1 MVLPYSLGGMTNLTI
16 CPKCQTDVHVDIAG
30 FCSSCGSGIL
40 PIVLAGSAVI
50 DSNQGD
56 QAGPDFVIL
65 QNSVWP
71 KTIITNPNDDRP
83 HQPPSSTSTTETLL
97 LAPNERQDS
106 SAIRLGSL
114 AIAANSPQLPS
125 GISSTNKFTLVE
137 ELGRGGMGIIIRGRD
152 KVLHRDVAL
161 KVIRDPSD
169 ELQRERFIKEAQVT
183 GQLEHPNIVP
193 VHEFGID
200 QNGRIFFAMKLVRGR
215 TLAEIIHG
223 HRKNDASTMA
233 EYPLTRLVA
242 ILIQVCHAVAFAHS
256 RGVIHRDLKPSNIML
271 GDFGEVML
279 MDWGLAKVGVVDV
292 PDPAGLDDPTPTTA
306 NRPTVHK
313 LDETHD
319 GAVLGTPVY
328 MPPEQAMGQI
338 SSMDARSDVY
348 ALGAILYEML
358 TLRTPVEGEEIKDV
372 LHKVIFGH
380 IFAPEALTPQ
390 RAIPRDLSAVAMKSL
405 SLRPENRY
413 PDVISMRRDLERFL
427 DGRVVSARD
436 DNLFEVLVRFGR
448 RHRVA
453 SFVVGSVMC
462 VLIAVVS
469 FGYVAN
475 LAQRRVAEA
484 ERQRAEVMR
493 STAEQER
500 TKAQISGINAEQERQ
515 RAMSA
520 QRQAEEQG
528 RLADEARAKTTIAL
542 ESESRLRQRSE
553 QTAHF
558 VSLSLANEQITRRDF
573 DAARASLD
581 ACPVRLRDWS
591 WRHLALVC
599 HQHLAQWNDHV
610 GSVKQ
615 LAHGMNGRLLVSSGE
630 DGSLVMIDLLTRLHV
645 FEMNRPANAVAM
657 AGEKPLLVVA
667 DAQHVYFINA
677 LDGHQLGVI
686 PVPAVGCLAIAADG
700 SRVII
705 GTASGAWWS
714 CNPTTA
720 EHHVIGQFSSP
731 VSSLTISPDGG
742 LIAGDAGGQLIALD
756 AQERLV
762 WQRRLPGRIMA
773 LAPQGMAVVREPQRV
788 CVYDAVSGLLLAQVP
803 QHPNALNIVAG
814 CFSPDGKRFALASE
828 DRTAQVFDSLT
839 AAPVVTLEGHAKAVL
854 ALLFINGSERLAT
867 GSADGSVRLWNAQ
880 QAGAVRQL
888 CSPGTETVIHLTA
901 DGKTGLLAGSNGV
914 VRSFAASEQ
923 TAASEHIKNW
933 KISIGFAV
941 LAGYSPPR
949 SSVIALG
956 GEHGQVRLIHAQT
969 GDIIGAHGFGVGVL
983 QSLITDDDL
992 GRILATDGDGL
1003 LHSLD
1008 RVNGR
1013 RFSLSAVPP
1022 GFSALAFTVDQ
1033 QQVVVGGVGGKIA
1046 WFSCENGASTR
1057 SETTKLQAIHA
1068 LRWSPDG
1075 TRLAIAG
1082 DDLILLWNPTTRE
1095 MVATLRGHSGT
1106 VSDVSFSSDGSR
1118 LLSASHDGTVRIWDV
1133 ASARTLLVL
1142 DAHSGSLRTARMTS
1156 DGREIITSANDGR
1169 VLMWRALEQQS
1180 WD

>member
-1 MVLPYSLGGMTNLTI
+1 M
-16 CPKCQTDVHVDIAG
+16 
-30 FCSSCGSGIL
+30 
-40 PIVLAGSAVI
+40 PIVLA
-50 DSNQGD
+50 DSSTIAPDDRD
-56 QAGPDFVIL
+56 QADPDLARL
-65 QNSVWP
+65 QNLVWP
-71 KTIITNPNDDRP
+71 KTMTTKTNDDRP
-83 HQPPSSTSTTETLL
+83 HQPPSSTSTAETLRL
-97 LAPNERQDS
+97 GPSEHQDS
-106 SAIRLGSL
+106 NAIRLGSL
-114 AIAANSPQLPS
+114 AVAANSPQLPS

-137 ELGRGGMGIIIRGRD
+137 ELGRGGMGVIIRGRD

-169 ELQRERFIKEAQVT
+169 DLQRERFIKEAQIT

-193 VHEFGID
+193 VHEFGVD

-223 HRKNDASTMA
+223 HRKNDPSTMA

-256 RGVIHRDLKPSNIML
+256 RGVIHRDLKPGNIML

-292 PDPAGLDDPTPTTA
+292 PDPAGLDDPTPTAA

-358 TLRTPVEGEEIKDV
+358 TLRTPVEGEEIQEV
-372 LHKVIFGH
+372 LHKVILGH
-380 IFAPEALTPQ
+380 ISAPEALTPQ

-448 RHRVA
+448 RHRMA
-453 SFVVGSVMC
+453 SFAVGSVLC
-462 VLIAVVS
+462 VLVAVVV

-475 LAQRRVAEA
+475 VAQRRVAEA

-493 STAEQER
+493 GTAEQER
-500 TKAQISGINAEQERQ
+500 TKAEISGATAEQERQ
-515 RAMSA
+515 RAKSA

-558 VSLSLANEQITRRDF
+558 VSLSLANEQITRRDY

-591 WRHLALVC
+591 WRHLALLC

-610 GSVKQ
+610 GSVEH
-615 LAHGMNGRLLVSSGE
+615 LASGMNGRLLASAGE
-630 DGSLVMIDLLTRLHV
+630 DGSLVMIDLITHQHL
-645 FEMNRPANAVAM
+645 FEINLAANAIAI
-657 AGEKPLLVVA
+657 AEEKPLFVVA
-667 DAQHVYFINA
+667 DAQQIYFCDA
-677 LDGHQLGVI
+677 LDGHQLSVVRI
-686 PVPAVGCLAIAADG
+686 PAVCCIAITTDG
-700 SRVII
+700 TRVVL
-705 GTASGAWWS
+705 GTASGAVVS
-714 CNPTTA
+714 CNPVTA
-720 EHHVIGQFSSP
+720 EHQVIGQLNAA
-731 VSSLTISPDGG
+731 VTSLTISPDGG
-742 LIAGDAGGQLIALD
+742 LIAGDADGQMIALD
-756 AQERLV
+756 AHERMS
-762 WQRRLPGRIMA
+762 WERMLPGTIMA
-773 LAPQGMAVVREPQRV
+773 LSSQGMAMVRQAQRV
-788 CVYDAVSGLLLAQVP
+788 CVYDGVSGSLLAQTP
-803 QHPNALNIVAG
+803 EHPKALDIVAG
-814 CFSPDGKRFALASE
+814 CFSADGKRFATTSK

-839 AAPVVTLEGHAKAVL
+839 AAPVITLEGHAKAVL
-854 ALLFINGSERLAT
+854 ALSFINGSEHLAT

-880 QAGAVRQL
+880 QASAVRQL
-888 CSPGTETVIHLTA
+888 LSPGTETVIYFAA
-901 DGKTGLLAGSNGV
+901 DGKTGLITGSSGI
-914 VRSFAASEQ
+914 VRSFAGGEK
-923 TAASEHIKNW
+923 TAASGQAKTWEAPL
-933 KISIGFAV
+933 GFAV
-941 LAGYSPPR
+941 CAGYSTHRNP
-949 SSVIALG
+949 VIAVG
-956 GEHGQVRLIHAQT
+956 GEHGQVRLIHTQT
-969 GDIIGAHGFGVGVL
+969 GAIVGAHGFGVGVL

-992 GRILATDGDGL
+992 GRILVTDDDGM
-1003 LHSLD
+1003 LHGLD

-1022 GFSALAFTVDQ
+1022 GFSALAFSVDK

-1046 WFSCENGASTR
+1046 WFSSENGAPTR
-1057 SETTKLQAIHA
+1057 SDMTRLQAIHA
-1068 LRWSPDG
+1068 LCWSPDG

-1082 DDLILLWNPTTRE
+1082 DDLILLWNPTTHE
-1095 MVATLRGHSGT
+1095 AAATLRGHSGM
-1106 VSDVSFSSDGSR
+1106 VNDVSFSPDGSR
-1118 LLSASHDGTVRIWDV
+1118 LLSSSDDGTVRIWDV
-1133 ASARTLLVL
+1133 ASAHTLLVL
-1142 DAHSGSLRTARMTS
+1142 DAHLGGLRTARLTS
-1156 DGREIITSANDGR
+1156 DGREIITNGNDGR
-1169 VLMWRALEQQS
+1169 VMKWLALEQQS